1 MTMTVDESDLVEEHP
16 SPRRRWDERTRQ
28 LLDDWHLRATAAQ
41 FGHLAQAEQT
51 RRKSIWLGLPVVIMT
66 TLVGTSAFA
75 TFNGNSSPEAK
86 ILVGV
91 ISIAAAVLAS
101 IQTFLGYSQV
111 AERHRIA
118 ATRYAN
124 TRRAIELALT
134 RHDAAAVDGIR
145 SEMDKVGGASPQIGS
160 RDWDRAIVVAGKA
173 IKEWRAG
180 EVIDLEA
187 PEPAGPPPRH
197 ARTVAPPT

>member
-1 MTMTVDESDLVEEHP
+1 MTIDESDLEQEHAP
-16 SPRRRWDERTRQ
+16 PRRRWDERTRQ

-41 FGHLAQAEQT
+41 FGHQAQAEET

-75 TFNGNSSPEAK
+75 TFNEDSGPEAK

-124 TRRAIELALT
+124 ARRTIEVALT
-134 RHDAAAVDGIR
+134 RHDASAVDTIR
-145 SEMDKVGGASPQIGS
+145 GEMDKVGGASPQIGTK
-160 RDWDRAIVVAGKA
+160 DWDRSVVVAKEA
-173 IKEWRAG
+173 IKDWRAG
-180 EVIDLEA
+180 QVIDLEE
-187 PEPAGPPPRH
+187 PEPGDPPPRH
-197 ARTVAPPT
+197 ARKVAPST